1 MQPSKLCKRRLAK
14 EWKMLVKSPVQCVR
28 AAPNPDN
35 ILEWHFIIHSLDDDR
50 YRNGYYHGII
60 LFPAD
65 YPYKPPS
72 VKMTTESGRFAINTK
87 LCLSITDFHPESWNP
102 LWSVSSIMA
111 AIVSFFVEDLSTHGS
126 IRTSKHT
133 KKVLAKKSL
142 GTNCKTSPIFRTLFP
157 DLVELYQAKLLV
169 EPESKEEQEEDVVN
183 ISQELTDSQI
193 GLYSL
198 GFLGITIAI
207 IVYLLIY

>member
-1 MQPSKLCKRRLAK
+1 
-14 EWKMLVKSPVQCVR
+14 
-28 AAPNPDN
+28 
-35 ILEWHFIIHSLDDDR
+35 
-50 YRNGYYHGII
+50 
-60 LFPAD
+60 
-65 YPYKPPS
+65 
-72 VKMTTESGRFAINTK
+72 
-87 LCLSITDFHPESWNP
+87 
-102 LWSVSSIMA
+102 MA

-169 EPESKEEQEEDVVN
+169 EPESKEEQEEDVVK

-207 IVYLLIY
+207 IFYLFKG